1 MAKILV
7 VEDQPEIQI
16 IISEPLKILNHDV
29 TIVPNGKEAMKILQ
43 DQRFDLIVTDII
55 MPGMTGLTLI
65 KEVRKLHPGT
75 KVVGVS
81 GGGRVSSED
90 YLKSAEHI
98 GADITFQK
106 PFDLNEFSAA
116 VTKLLKNK

>member
-7 VEDQPEIQI
+7 VEDQKEIQI
-16 IISEPLKILNHDV
+16 VVAEPLKMQGHDITV
-29 TIVPNGKEAMKILQ
+29 VENGKEAMKVLESNKY
-43 DQRFDLIVTDII
+43 DLIVTDII

-65 KEVRKLHPGT
+65 KEVKRMNPNT
-75 KVVGVS
+75 KVIGIS

-116 VTKLLKNK
+116 VTKLLKK